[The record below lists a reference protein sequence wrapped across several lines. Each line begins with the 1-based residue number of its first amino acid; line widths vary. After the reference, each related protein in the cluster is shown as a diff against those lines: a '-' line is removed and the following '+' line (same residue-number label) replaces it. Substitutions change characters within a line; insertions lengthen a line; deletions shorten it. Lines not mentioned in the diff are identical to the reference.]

1 MNTVR
6 TILAEQSR
14 IIPVLTLILLLWV
27 TGGTTMQLPQ
37 GEGSPT
43 NTEQSVPAD
52 DADQT
57 TTISNFQE
65 AVIPIS
71 KIHISFVYHFLREW
85 VVIEEDTSIISINV
99 PLPPSQFFLTLFR
112 QIISPNA
119 P

>member
-6 TILAEQSR
+6 TILTEQSR
-14 IIPVLTLILLLWV
+14 IVSILTLILLLWV
-27 TGGTTMQLPQ
+27 TGGTAVHFPR
-37 GEGSPT
+37 GESDLA
-43 NTEQSVPAD
+43 NHEQSVPAD
-52 DADQT
+52 DADQS

-71 KIHISFVYHFLREW
+71 KIHILFVYHFLREW
-85 VVIEEDTSIISINV
+85 VLIEEETSTISANA
-99 PLPPSQFFLTLFR
+99 PLPPSQLFLTLFR